1 MDVRDKTAVVTG
13 AGSGVGRELA
23 LSFARGGANVVCCG
37 RREHRLAETVVAIEN
52 EDGVGLAVPTDVA
65 DWNQV
70 LNMVHVACERFG
82 SIDVLFNNAGS
93 FRYVGPVW
101 EADPEVWWRDV
112 TVNLLGSMHCCRAV
126 LPYMIEQNSGIIIN
140 MDGGGGSLG
149 PNAGGS
155 AYGCSKAA
163 LCRFTE
169 GLAREIEKEGYA
181 ILAFCMMPGLVRTEM
196 TEYLVDTPEKM
207 KWQKHVVE
215 LRETPSEFPAD
226 ACAKATMKLLHIAS
240 PELNGRIF
248 YVDTD
253 YDRVEKRKDEIRE
266 ENLYVLHLTTLDGVL
281 EEWPEETSTI
291 R

>member
-1 MDVRDKTAVVTG
+1 MRGKTAVITG

-23 LSFARGGANVVCCG
+23 RTFAREGVHVICCG
-37 RREHRLAETVVAIEN
+37 RRENRLEETVTAITN
-52 EDGVGLAVPTDVA
+52 EGGVGLAVPTDVA
-65 DWNQV
+65 NWDQV
-70 LNMVHVACERFG
+70 LRMVQYTRERFG
-82 SIDVLFNNAGS
+82 DIDILFNNAGS

-126 LPYMIEQNSGIIIN
+126 LPHMIERKSGVIIN

-149 PNAGGS
+149 PNIGGS

-169 GLAREIEKEGYA
+169 GLARELEREGHP
-181 ILAFCMMPGLVRTEM
+181 ILVFCMMPGLVRTEM
-196 TEYLVDTPEKM
+196 TDYLVDTSEKM
-207 KWQKHVVE
+207 KWQRHVVE
-215 LRETPSEFPAD
+215 LRGTPAEFPAD
-226 ACAKATMKLLHIAS
+226 ACAKATMELLRIAG

-253 YDRVEKRKDEIRE
+253 YARLEKHKKEIRE
-266 ENLYVLHLTTLDGVL
+266 EDLFVLHLTTLDGVL
-281 EEWPEETSTI
+281 GEWPASEK
-291 R
+291 